1 MYQIKRGEN
10 MVNAIL
16 AAIAS
21 LIIPG
26 LGQLLAGDAKKGII
40 FFVIAV
46 VLGIL
51 SGALFFFIWILS
63 LIWALYAAYDA
74 YQMASA

>member
-1 MYQIKRGEN
+1 

-21 LIIPG
+21 FIIPG
-26 LGQLLAGDAKKGII
+26 LGQLLAGDAKKGVI
-40 FFVIAV
+40 FFIIAL

-51 SGALFFFIWILS
+51 VQLVSAFIGIIS

>member
-1 MYQIKRGEN
+1 

-21 LIIPG
+21 FIIPG

-40 FFVIAV
+40 FFVIAL
-46 VLGIL
+46 VLG
-51 SGALFFFIWILS
+51 ALVSFVSSFISILS
-63 LIWALYAAYDA
+63 LVWALYAAYDA

>member
-1 MYQIKRGEN
+1 

-40 FFVIAV
+40 FFVIAII
-46 VLGIL
+46 LGIL
-51 SGALFFFIWILS
+51 VNFVLVWIWILS
-63 LIWALYAAYDA
+63 LVFALYAAYDA
-74 YQMASA
+74 YLMAKGEATPINF

>member
-1 MYQIKRGEN
+1 V
-10 MVNAIL
+10 VNAIL

-21 LIIPG
+21 FIIPG

-40 FFVIAV
+40 FFVIAL
-46 VLGIL
+46 VLGVLNVYVSMFIGIL
-51 SGALFFFIWILS
+51 SLV
-63 LIWALYAAYDA
+63 WALYAAYDA